1 MNIDKAADVRD
12 SLNALPC
19 VAHEVEP
26 REYSSDRLETHHG
39 GVDVVFTGEHI
50 HLRDWRFAPAEL
62 NVAGQVGFGDNP
74 ELRPC
79 YEVVL
84 PSIDLPGDMHGFVP
98 TDVVYEAAKHDCLV
112 RVEDDGTLR
121 LRDDMQHREE
131 SDADGDRCEDCGCT
145 RWRLQDGVP
154 ECERCG
160 STAEVAIEESEH
172 TLTIGDFASDE

>member
-1 MNIDKAADVRD
+1 MNSDKAADVRA

-19 VAHEVEP
+19 VAHDVDS
-26 REYSSDRLETHHG
+26 REYPSERVETHHG

-62 NVAGQVGFGDNP
+62 NVAGQVGFGDDS

-145 RWRLQDGVP
+145 RWRLQGGVP